1 MLEERYEKTEAGR
14 AEIKTRALVQARVA
28 RNLLLVI
35 DGSRTGGEW
44 LGLVQGATPADLEL
58 LLQQGLIGGAVGSAA
73 VASRSTHGPSTSAFA
88 GPSTLAPGSR
98 AMLTRPPGA
107 PTSTLGYAELYA
119 ALSAFAKQQG
129 LLKGYKL
136 QLEVEQCQ
144 DLAQLQ
150 VLALDV
156 VDRLRA
162 SKGDA
167 VAHDL
172 RATLGFH

>member
-14 AEIKTRALVQARVA
+14 AEIKTRALIQARVA

-35 DGSRTGGEW
+35 DGSKTGAEW
-44 LGLVQGATPADLEL
+44 LGLVQGAAPGDLEL
-58 LLQQGLIGGAVGSAA
+58 LLQQGLIGAA
-73 VASRSTHGPSTSAFA
+73 AASPRATARDTGGVSTAAPASRLSA
-88 GPSTLAPGSR
+88 
-98 AMLTRPPGA
+98 TRPPGA
-107 PTSTLGYAELYA
+107 PTSVLGYAELYQ
-119 ALSAFAKQQG
+119 ALSVFAKQQG

-136 QLEVEQCQ
+136 QLEVEQCA
-144 DLAQLQ
+144 DLGQLQ

-156 VDRLRA
+156 VDRVRA